1 MIEELFSRYE
11 STSRKADYL
20 FKTIQEKYP
29 LSVKCTIRC
38 ADCCHAIFGVM
49 PIEAAYLHI
58 ALRRLD
64 RRVRREVLRRAEK
77 AEAEMRKAKDTLHKV
92 FEDKPKMKVYG
103 LGKQRVRCPLLT
115 DRKECVLYDKRPTI
129 CRIYGVPYTLKK
141 DKKEHSYVCG
151 LSGFEEKATY
161 AAVKLDNLYHELF
174 MLSKELFDA
183 AKAAH
188 PDRAN
193 LMVPI
198 SRILQMPF
206 EKIMQ
211 GDFEE

>member
-11 STSRKADYL
+11 STARKADYL

-38 ADCCHAIFGVM
+38 ADCCHAVFGIL
-49 PIEAAYLHI
+49 PIEAAYLHSS
-58 ALRRLD
+58 LRSVD
-64 RRVRREVLRRAEK
+64 RKIRRDVLRRAEK
-77 AEAEMRKAKDTLHKV
+77 AETEMLKVKDALRV
-92 FEDKPKMKVYG
+92 FDDNPKMKVYG
-103 LGKQRVRCPLLT
+103 IGKQRVRCPLLT
-115 DRKECVLYDKRPTI
+115 DKKECVLYDKRPTI
-129 CRIYGVPYTLKK
+129 CRVYGVPYVLKK
-141 DKKEHSYVCG
+141 KKKDHSYVCG
-151 LSGFEEKATY
+151 LSGFQEKATY
-161 AAVKLDNLYHELF
+161 ATVKLDNLYHELF
-174 MLSKELFDA
+174 MLSQELFVTT
-183 AKAAH
+183 KAIH

-198 SRILQMPF
+198 SRILRMPF